1 MLRKKNVFVF
11 GLVIISVLVVAV
23 GINFG
28 VYMFSTMSAQNCVEY
43 CVENFKRGATQ
54 FSCLGDGRYT
64 YDYNYWIAVDGNEDE
79 GQEAFV
85 FKKVRSGIFDLN
97 RYKFVVGSNQGS
109 TTDSRYGSLEFFTRN
124 DKGEKETKP
133 SLIYFGS
140 LSDADVFYCEYK
152 LTVSDGNSVLNRK
165 VIRNDNVWIV
175 KFFDTDNSSE
185 ETKKIISDV
194 KFYNSNKEA
203 IT

>member
-1 MLRKKNVFVF
+1 MKKKILIF
-11 GLVIISVLVVAV
+11 GLVVISVIVVAV

-28 VYMFSTMSAQNCVEY
+28 VYMLSTMSAQACAEY
-43 CVENFKRGATQ
+43 CVENSMRGATQ

-64 YDYNYWIAVDGNEDE
+64 YDYNYWIAVDGNKDK

-97 RYKFVVGSNQGS
+97 RYRFVVGSNQGS
-109 TTDSRYGSLEFFTRN
+109 GTDSSIGSLEFFTRN
-124 DKGEKETKP
+124 DKGEKETSP

-152 LTVSDGNSVLNRK
+152 LTVSDGSTVLNRK
-165 VIRNDNVWIV
+165 VTRNDKVWIV
-175 KFFDTDNSSE
+175 KFFETDNSSE

-194 KFYNSNKEA
+194 KFYNSNK
-203 IT
+203 TGSWR